1 MNLDLLKEEIY
12 SLLSNYNTYAN
23 CLPLKDEEGKDLDY
37 LNNIYV
43 TYKLLEIR
51 DMVYKNEIPLE
62 IQVISNKINKDK
74 IDKISIEIDQIL
86 NKKVLTKARVVRQ
99 NVWLVPF
106 FDIEEENEYITLQY
120 YISMF

>member
-1 MNLDLLKEEIY
+1 M
-12 SLLSNYNTYAN
+12 
-23 CLPLKDEEGKDLDY
+23 PLKDEEGKDLDY

>member
-12 SLLSNYNTYAN
+12 SLLSNYKTYAN
-23 CLPLKDEEGKDLDY
+23 YLPLKDEEGKDLDY

>member
-23 CLPLKDEEGKDLDY
+23 YLPLKDEEGKDLDY